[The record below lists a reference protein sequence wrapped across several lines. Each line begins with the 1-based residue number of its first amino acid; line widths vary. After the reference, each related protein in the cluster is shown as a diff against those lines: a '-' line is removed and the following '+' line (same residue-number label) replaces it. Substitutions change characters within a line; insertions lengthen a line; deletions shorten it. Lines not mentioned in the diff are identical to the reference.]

1 MTKRTVRIALTKML
15 DCNRCGRPT
24 THTLYDVES
33 KIYKCNVCGTNVEQ
47 KSKKR

>member
-1 MTKRTVRIALTKML
+1 MAKRIVKIALTKTL

-24 THTLYDVES
+24 VHTLYDSEN

-47 KSKKR
+47 KSKK